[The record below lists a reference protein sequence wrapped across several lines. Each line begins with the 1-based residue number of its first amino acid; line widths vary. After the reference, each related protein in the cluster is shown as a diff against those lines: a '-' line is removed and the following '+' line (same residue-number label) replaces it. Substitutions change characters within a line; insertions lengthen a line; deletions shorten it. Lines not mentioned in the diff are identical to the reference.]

1 MIEDPCISL
10 NKNRLCFKI
19 QVLDKSSIEAP
30 TFSPLDAIFF
40 SKSYF
45 FFRNMVGWC
54 ARILKCPA
62 RRRYEGIAVDKKG
75 QYGCWI

>member
-40 SKSYF
+40 LAKVTFSLEI
-45 FFRNMVGWC
+45 W
-54 ARILKCPA
+54 
-62 RRRYEGIAVDKKG
+62 
-75 QYGCWI
+75 